1 MREIY
6 PIPPRLRKGAGDIL
20 PALPKE
26 GSLTHLTP
34 MTRKSLPLVLALLAA
49 AALSCSKGEVKP
61 VGPPHQSPPA
71 AELIEQ
77 ADKLYAERGQS
88 LESVRRAISFLR
100 LARSRENRN
109 YEAAWKLSR
118 AAYYLGAH
126 GPEEGER
133 LEAFREGITAGELA
147 AQFGPDEPEGH
158 FWHGA
163 NLGGR
168 AKLQGP
174 IYALASV
181 EEIRRDMETVI
192 RLDEGFQAGSAYL
205 ALGQLDLE
213 LPEMFGGNDERAVE
227 VLERGLAFG
236 ENNALLRVK
245 LAEAYMQLKR
255 TADARRQLQAVL
267 KIKPSPDFGPEY
279 AQAVAEARRLLEKT
293 G

>member
-1 MREIY
+1 
-6 PIPPRLRKGAGDIL
+6 
-20 PALPKE
+20 
-26 GSLTHLTP
+26 
-34 MTRKSLPLVLALLAA
+34 MTRKSLPLLLALLTA
-49 AALSCSKGEVKP
+49 AALSCSKGEV
-61 VGPPHQSPPA
+61 GPAEPPRQGPPA

-100 LARSRENRN
+100 LARARENRN

-118 AAYYLGAH
+118 AAYYIGAH
-126 GPEEGER
+126 GAEEGER

-147 AQFGPDEPEGH
+147 AQFAPDEPEGH

-205 ALGQLDLE
+205 ALGQLDME

-245 LAEAYMQLKR
+245 LAEAYLKMKR

-267 KIKPSPDFGPEY
+267 KIKPSQDFGPEY

>member
-1 MREIY
+1 
-6 PIPPRLRKGAGDIL
+6 
-20 PALPKE
+20 
-26 GSLTHLTP
+26 
-34 MTRKSLPLVLALLAA
+34 MTRKSLLLALALLA

-61 VGPPHQSPPA
+61 EEPPRPSPPA

-88 LESVRRAISFLR
+88 LESVRRAVSFLR
-100 LARSRENRN
+100 LALARENRN
-109 YEAAWKLSR
+109 YEAAWKLAR

-126 GPEEGER
+126 GADEGER
-133 LEAFREGITAGELA
+133 LESFREGITAGEQA
-147 AQFGPDEPEGH
+147 AQFAPDAPEGH

-181 EEIRRDMETVI
+181 EEIRRDMQTVI
-192 RLDEGFQAGSAYL
+192 RLDEGFQGGSAYL

-213 LPEMFGGNDERAVE
+213 LPEMFGGDDERAVE
-227 VLERGLAFG
+227 ELERGLAFG

-245 LAEAYMQLKR
+245 LAEAYLKLRR

-267 KIKPSPDFGPEY
+267 KMKPSPDFVPEY
-279 AQAVAEARRLLEKT
+279 TQAAAEARKLLEKT